1 MIPLRDENPT
11 QMVAITN
18 WLLVAANVIVW
29 FRFQGAGLSEPV
41 LVASVQRYGVIA
53 CEVTRMCPVEGL
65 GWGALFTSMFLHG
78 SWGHLLGNM
87 LFLAIFGNNVE
98 DSMGHLRYLAFYLL
112 CGLAAALA
120 QVWINPASG
129 MPMVGASGAI
139 SGVMGAYVLFY
150 PGARVRTWIPPFFV
164 VDLPALVV
172 LGYWFLTQLLLGTA
186 TVGLTDGGVAYWA
199 HIGGFVTGLALARVF
214 GDPVLVRARRA
225 KVRLSRAELAR
236 HRW

>member
-11 QMVAITN
+11 QMPAVVN
-18 WLLVAANVIVW
+18 WLLVAANVFVW
-29 FRFQGAGLSEPV
+29 FRLEGAGFNEPT
-41 LVASVQRYGVIA
+41 LLASVQRYGVVA
-53 CEVTRMCPVEGL
+53 CEITGICPTEGL
-65 GWGALFTSMFLHG
+65 RWSAMLTSMFLHG

-87 LFLAIFGNNVE
+87 LFLTIFGNNVE

-120 QVWINPASG
+120 QVLVSPVSPV
-129 MPMVGASGAI
+129 PMVGASGAI

-150 PGARVRTWIPPFFV
+150 PRARVRTWVPPFFV
-164 VDLPALVV
+164 FDVPALVF
-172 LGYWFLTQLLLGTA
+172 LGYWFLTQLFLGTA
-186 TVGLTDGGVAYWA
+186 ALGAVEGGVAYWA
-199 HIGGFVTGLALARVF
+199 HIGGFVSGLLLARVF